1 MLNIKKYSDVLLF
14 ILLLMTSLW
23 HFSLNAEPTLQGQL
37 ANGATKSFANFGTSV
52 AVTESFILVGTPG
65 KQNDQGEACIF
76 LRNQSTWTMTSCLS
90 PISGTQKAIK
100 QFGRA
105 VAISDQSVIVSAELQ
120 GGQTGAVYIF
130 NYENGNWSQQ
140 GEMTKPGT
148 TSNDFFGQSVSQ
160 YIGQSCGNCF
170 ARRLE

>member
-65 KQNDQGEACIF
+65 KKKRSGGGVYFFTKSIHLDYDELPKPY
-76 LRNQSTWTMTSCLS
+76 LRYS
-90 PISGTQKAIK
+90 K
-100 QFGRA
+100 
-105 VAISDQSVIVSAELQ
+105 
-120 GGQTGAVYIF
+120 
-130 NYENGNWSQQ
+130 
-140 GEMTKPGT
+140 
-148 TSNDFFGQSVSQ
+148 SN
-160 YIGQSCGNCF
+160 
-170 ARRLE
+170 